1 MPDLQ
6 PDEQP
11 LLAPT
16 PTPTLPTWNDLLT
29 EELIDL
35 LATLNQRQQTAI
47 RRIVEAGHYS
57 DHPPAPNSMIGSTPE
72 CICSVS
78 TWWGNPRPGK
88 EGKWRHIP
96 WTRQPDFMRTLSI
109 AKRRALAV
117 LDAAEQETLRHAR
130 SLARVAAPPVI
141 TSMVRIATQTED
153 YKSAIGASALVLKYA
168 GMEEQQKTVV
178 EMTTTYNWWSA
189 AEEDV

>member
-1 MPDLQ
+1 MPELQ

-11 LLAPT
+11 QPVPT
-16 PTPTLPTWNDLLT
+16 PTPILPTWFDLLT

-35 LATLNQRQQTAI
+35 LATLNQRQQAAI
-47 RRIVEAGHYS
+47 RRIVESGHYS
-57 DHPPAPNSMIGSTPE
+57 DHPPAPANMIGNAPG
-72 CICSVS
+72 CICTAS
-78 TWWGNPRPGK
+78 TWWGNPRVAKSG
-88 EGKWRHIP
+88 GWRHIP
-96 WTRQPDFMRTLSI
+96 WTRQPDFIRTLSL

-117 LDAAEQETLRHAR
+117 LDVAEQETLRHAR
-130 SLARVAAPPVI
+130 SLARAAAPPVI
-141 TSMVRIATQTED
+141 TSMVCIATQTED

-178 EMTTTYNWWSA
+178 ELTTYNWWSA

>member
-11 LLAPT
+11 L

-57 DHPPAPNSMIGSTPE
+57 DHPPAPNAMIGSEPG
-72 CICSVS
+72 CICTPA

-88 EGKWRHIP
+88 DGKWRHIP

-109 AKRRALAV
+109 AKRRALSV

-130 SLARVAAPPVI
+130 SLARSAAPPVV
-141 TSMVRIATQTED
+141 TGLVRIATQTED
-153 YKSAIGASALVLKYA
+153 YKSAIGASALILKYA
-168 GMEEQQKTVV
+168 GLEDQQKTVV
-178 EMTTTYNWWSA
+178 ELTTVNWWSA
-189 AEEDV
+189 AEQDD